1 MTNNA
6 RTLEFTSYI
15 IAVSYG
21 VENAWIR
28 KNLTLDKIDFS
39 NPESEGTKLI
49 KEAVDNELEQL
60 EKRLQKQLGKDI
72 TIPPIP
78 SNQLQ
83 YLHSYHD
90 KVTGMTG
97 VAFLDVANRE
107 IIIGYVGTN
116 PSNDGWRD
124 LVLADFVGIG
134 LSSGVHYPAALQFYK
149 DVQEKFPNYKIG
161 TLTGH
166 SLGGN
171 EAQWVALATNTP
183 KTVVYN
189 AAPL

>member
-1 MTNNA
+1 MEKTKNS
-6 RTLEFTSYI
+6 EFTSYI
-15 IAVSYG
+15 MAVSYG
-21 VENAWIR
+21 IENAWITESL
-28 KNLTLDKIDFS
+28 KQEDIDYTNS
-39 NPESEGTKLI
+39 SSRGMEIIERYI
-49 KEAVDNELEQL
+49 KDEL
-60 EKRLQKQLGKDI
+60 KQLAKRSNMSEVV
-72 TIPPIP
+72 PIP
-78 SNQLQ
+78 SDQLQ

-124 LVLADFVGIG
+124 LGLADFVGIG

-149 DVQEKFPNYKIG
+149 DVQEKLPNYKIG